1 MSFHMHLRATA
12 SNEVPEDFS
21 SLLDFMWAAWE
32 AHPEEYAAGIAD
44 SVEKDFGRV
53 HELYTMGADDQDATS
68 AASNLP
74 IFGGRHIHSSPAKD
88 QPPFVIL
95 NPAETRGAAKFLRTV
110 SFDERWQ
117 IAGAKLSKP
126 YIGWED
132 ENAARNTFLGYHNDL
147 RTFYG
152 RAAQG
157 GHAVIK
163 AFWY

>member
-12 SNEVPEDFS
+12 SDEVPEDFS

-44 SVEKDFGRV
+44 SIEKDFGHV
-53 HELYTMGADDQDATS
+53 HEIYTMRADQGDAAN
-68 AASNLP
+68 AASTLP
-74 IFGGRHIHSSPAKD
+74 IFGGRHIHSPTKD

-95 NPAETRGAAKFLRTV
+95 NPAEVRGVAEFLRTV

-117 IAGAKLSKP
+117 IAGA
-126 YIGWED
+126 YNGWED
-132 ENAARNTFLGYHNDL
+132 ENRNTFLGYHNDL
-147 RTFYG
+147 RTFYE
-152 RAAQG
+152 RATRA